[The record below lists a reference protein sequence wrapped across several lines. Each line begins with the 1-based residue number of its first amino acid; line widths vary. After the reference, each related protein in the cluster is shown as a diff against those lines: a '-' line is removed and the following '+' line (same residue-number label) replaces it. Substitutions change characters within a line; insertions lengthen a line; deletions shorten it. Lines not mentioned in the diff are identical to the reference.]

1 MATETADAKTAHR
14 RGMKVTAIATL
25 GGVAAG
31 IATPM
36 VTSGPS
42 DTLGLTVMLGAILLE
57 LGLMQATGVDVGEF
71 STKDHLYIVF
81 MTFSL
86 WFIVWTILL
95 TTGVS
100 VG

>member
-1 MATETADAKTAHR
+1 MATETADQKTAHR
-14 RGMKVTAIATL
+14 RGLKVTAIATL

-31 IATPM
+31 IVTPV
-36 VTSGPS
+36 VTGGPS
-42 DTLGLTVMLGAILLE
+42 DTLGLTVVLGAVLLE
-57 LGLMQATGVDVGEF
+57 MGLMQASGVDVGEF

-100 VG
+100 VL

>member
-1 MATETADAKTAHR
+1 MASETADPKTAHR
-14 RGMKVTAIATL
+14 RGLKVTAIATL
-25 GGVAAG
+25 GGVVAG

-36 VTSGPS
+36 VVGGPS
-42 DTLGLTVMLGAILLE
+42 DTLGLTVVLGAVLLE
-57 LGLMQATGVDVGEF
+57 LGVMQATGVDVGEF

-95 TTGVS
+95 TNGVS
-100 VG
+100 VV